1 MAATIINQRSSP
13 QTIIRV
19 PQRKIEALVGGVLMN
34 TIGKAAQK
42 HILNKSK
49 LVAKE
54 IYLPTCDYAMY
65 YHEREATNEPNQD
78 AHDQPTIIFFHG
90 LSMRSEELAGFT
102 KVWIFHPTYAS
113 FVRSKWAM
121 DVISTTDC
129 VPIQTIIPCL
139 HINECWSQ
147 HRNFSTW
154 SNAVATQMHLVYP
167 LEEQFATTCNTID
180 QTYSNVLYWSH
191 QPYSAVSTRI
201 SSMG

>member
-1 MAATIINQRSSP
+1 MTATIINQRSSP

-34 TIGKAAQK
+34 TVGKAAQK

-54 IYLPTCDYAMY
+54 IYLPKCGYTMY
-65 YHEREATNEPNQD
+65 YHEREAVNEPNQD
-78 AHDQPTIIFFHG
+78 VHNHPTIIFFHVYQCDPK
-90 LSMRSEELAGFT
+90 SWPASS
-102 KVWIFHPTYAS
+102 KVWIFHLTYAS
-113 FVRSKWAM
+113 FVQSKWAM

-139 HINECWSQ
+139 RINECWSL

-154 SNAVATQMHLVYP
+154 SSAVATRMHLVYP
-167 LEEQFATTCNTID
+167 LEEQFATIYNTID
-180 QTYSNVLYWSH
+180 QT
-191 QPYSAVSTRI
+191 
-201 SSMG
+201 